1 MKTKWLLSAC
11 LLASLCHVP
20 SSVAQERA
28 RTEAKPDLTVTQDP
42 PQELV
47 RVDTRAVFIDTLV
60 WDKKTGMP
68 VRDLTSENFEVL
80 DDGKSR
86 KISYFSREGLSRRPL
101 ALVLSLDLHTSGIL
115 YLENPEVME
124 HIISALAKLQPEDEV
139 AVVQTWF
146 EPEAT
151 PLSFQLRSKVVEGL
165 TRDRAKTFAA
175 LRSVQE
181 FAKQNLPQVKLFFTF
196 GDAMKAIWKGQILAG
211 SAGTAGSEAGNG
223 PIRTTVAPDF
233 QNPIETSPLLAKS
246 HPGSQVIILEVTDD
260 FGIERLGKTKDI
272 ARDLIASNVT
282 VSCLVMKK
290 NLMDKAVNALG
301 TLTSPLVGARFHTVS
316 YYGKQ
321 TGGEVTEVGSP
332 NEFTAAIDRLI
343 GGIAARYSIGF
354 TLEAAELNDGRMH
367 KLEVKIKDRNERG
380 KQRKLIVNARKGYI
394 PRR

>member
-1 MKTKWLLSAC
+1 MKTKWLLSVC

-20 SSVAQERA
+20 LSVAQVRA
-28 RTEAKPDLTVTQDP
+28 RTDAKPDLIVPQDP
-42 PQELV
+42 AGEVV
-47 RVDTRAVFIDTLV
+47 RVSTRVVFIDTLV
-60 WDKKTGMP
+60 WDKKTGTP

-86 KISYFSREGLSRRPL
+86 RISYFSREGLSRRPL

-115 YLENPEVME
+115 YLEKPEVME

-151 PLSFQLRSKVVEGL
+151 PLSFQLRSKMVEGL

-181 FAKQNLPQVKLFFTF
+181 FAKQNLPKVKLFFTF

-211 SAGTAGSEAGNG
+211 SAGTGGGGAGNT
-223 PIRTTVAPDF
+223 PVQTTVAPDF
-233 QNPIETSPLLAKS
+233 QHAIETSPLLANN
-246 HPGSQVIILEVTDD
+246 HPGSQVVILEVTDD
-260 FGIERLGKTKDI
+260 LGIERLGKTREI

-282 VSCLVMKK
+282 VNGLVMKK

-301 TLTSPLVGARFHTVS
+301 TITSPLVGSRFHTVS

-321 TGGEVTEVGSP
+321 TGGEVTEVGSAS
-332 NEFTAAIDRLI
+332 EFTAALDRII

-354 TLEAAELNDGRMH
+354 TLEAGELNDGRMH
-367 KLEVKIKDRNERG
+367 KLEVKIKARPERD
-380 KQRKLIVNARKGYI
+380 KERKLIVNARKGYI